1 MAQSAPAPRVVVV
14 SENPETVDGLQTYF
28 VGVGIAAQS
37 MRSLDATASLPERT
51 TAVVVFP
58 DGFGAEDVIG
68 RVQTLHKKR
77 PRVLL
82 LLVTGDPR
90 RFSAALAADRHDAAF
105 VVLPK
110 PAFGWTIVD
119 AIRLHAQALEPTK
132 AQ

>member
-1 MAQSAPAPRVVVV
+1 MVQAAPSPRVVVV

-28 VGVGIAAQS
+28 VGVGITAQS
-37 MRSLDATASLPERT
+37 ACSLEATSSLPERT
-51 TAVVVFP
+51 TAVVFFP

-68 RVQTLHKKR
+68 RVQALHKKR
-77 PRVLL
+77 PRLLL
-82 LLVTGDPR
+82 LLVTRDPR
-90 RFSAALAADRHDAAF
+90 RFSAALAGGRPNTPL

-119 AIRLHAQALEPTK
+119 AIRLHAQALAPTS